1 MRCFIYDDGQCKLTE
16 RVTMQVLFHT
26 ENGNVDLSC
35 CLYAVIGFGSDIS
48 PLGSILFCSSSFERC
63 AKKYASCVYE
73 LSQPVEPSSMIK
85 REEID
90 LIGKDDT

>member
-16 RVTMQVLFHT
+16 RVTMQILFHI
-26 ENGNVDLSC
+26 ENGNVDLSF
-35 CLYAVIGFGSDIS
+35 CLYAEIGFGNDIS
-48 PLGSILFCSSSFERC
+48 PLGNILFSSSSFERC
-63 AKKYASCVYE
+63 AEKYASCVYE
-73 LSQPVEPSSMIK
+73 LSQTVEASSAIK